1 MDYQLDEHYEVS
13 KDIMGTKIKHPAF
26 GTFRI
31 NRSSCGEHPLFGS
44 SITHRDVMTLTVSHA
59 SEHRDLHNDWIHAER
74 PIVEFEMS
82 YSQFMEAICNQTSGT
97 GIPCTINYTE
107 KDGRTPKC
115 KFIDKKQEFQDE
127 FQAKIDEVNAV
138 ANTLYAEVKELFDN
152 KKNISKT
159 DRNEILK
166 KINTIIHRIP
176 SATKFAQSQFDEQM
190 EQSAMEAKGEI
201 ESFFQHKINAIASGA
216 LQENMETLL
225 EIKAPNIPQICQT
238 DEDNEETESED
249 MYFFDVVLLE
259 KEGIDGLSMDD
270 ILDLFPRLKEHEAY
284 PIELEALEHES
295 VAMGFI
301 TPTAAESLDYEYKDL
316 RIFIAGILDDMEK
329 ESANGQYEFQTLH
342 IYLSR

>member
-159 DRNEILK
+159 DRIETNRMNYCYNSLKILRISPFFQTHRTKMSWNCCSLCYKECYILHQTNRICPKVQNEI
-166 KINTIIHRIP
+166 
-176 SATKFAQSQFDEQM
+176 M
-190 EQSAMEAKGEI
+190 
-201 ESFFQHKINAIASGA
+201 
-216 LQENMETLL
+216 
-225 EIKAPNIPQICQT
+225 
-238 DEDNEETESED
+238 
-249 MYFFDVVLLE
+249 
-259 KEGIDGLSMDD
+259 
-270 ILDLFPRLKEHEAY
+270 
-284 PIELEALEHES
+284 
-295 VAMGFI
+295 
-301 TPTAAESLDYEYKDL
+301 
-316 RIFIAGILDDMEK
+316 
-329 ESANGQYEFQTLH
+329 
-342 IYLSR
+342 